1 MGINLVKFMESWRW
15 KNKTVILASSLI
27 QYDSALDDFL
37 MEKSD
42 QRYDVFVDLKQ
53 FDGDFECVF
62 EPGWIPLRI
71 TSWLQP
77 KYCEAEVTGFHCG
90 DDYMLIYL
98 DMR

>member
-1 MGINLVKFMESWRW
+1 MGINLVKFMEAWRW

-27 QYDSALDDFL
+27 QYDGALDDFL

-42 QRYDVFVDLKQ
+42 QRYDSFADLRE
-53 FDGDFECVF
+53 FDSEFECVF

-90 DDYMLIYL
+90 DDYMIIYL
-98 DMR
+98 DLR

>member
-15 KNKTVILASSLI
+15 KNKTVILASSII
-27 QYDSALDDFL
+27 QYDTELDDFL

-42 QRYDVFVDLKQ
+42 QRYDCFVDLKQ

-62 EPGWIPLRI
+62 EPGWCPLRI
-71 TSWLQP
+71 TVWLQP

-90 DDYMLIYL
+90 DDYMIIYL
-98 DMR
+98 DLR